1 MLCKKRE
8 RHMKHLE
15 INFDSVLTEG
25 CGASVFFSLLN
36 APNRDYDWR
45 AIGSGGI
52 TSFRGSLEDHRKK
65 LNALNK
71 AGYGIFVTVNET
83 DGKDIKGANVTRVR
97 ALFADFDGSPLSNL
111 DRIPLK
117 PSFTVNTSP
126 GKHHA
131 YWLIDDCPLDQFK
144 PMQQKLA
151 QILDSDPSVCDLGR
165 IMRVPGFYHLKG
177 DPFMV
182 TIDCPKQVNRYSL
195 ADMKNALSR
204 LAPINEMTAR
214 HSLKMGCAEG
224 SRNTALTSLAG
235 GLIHDCLSDAAAIQ
249 ALMDW
254 NTRNTPPLPDEEII
268 STYHRIKA
276 KDEAENGESRH
287 ILKQL
292 NDHHAVVMIG
302 GKTFI
307 VKEGKNS
314 VFMAHSDFCLRYANL
329 KIDGKKATKRWI
341 ESNDTRRFD
350 EVVFDPTRQCAN
362 SSYNLFKGLA
372 VEPVAGTCDLY
383 LQHIK
388 EIICAGDEKLYDY
401 VIGWMAHAIQKPAE
415 LPGVALVLQGSPGT
429 GKGNFAQYL
438 GKIFGDHFQH
448 LSNMDH
454 LLGKFNHHLS
464 SALVVFADEIVW
476 GGNQREAGQL
486 KAIITESRRM
496 MEAKFKDPILVDNYA
511 RFIFATNDEWAVPT
525 GPKERRYCV
534 LELNE
539 SKAKDYAYFS
549 AIKTEMDNGGVEALL
564 HKLQTHDL
572 SEFNVREY
580 PITKGLLK
588 QKQLSLTSVAK
599 WWQELLIEGDGYVA
613 AVGYGSHAG
622 IFGTVT
628 ATNDLFEIY
637 QVFTQRDRYGHGQ
650 VASCQHFVT
659 ILTQW
664 APIAKKRITETNGK
678 RSRCL
683 VIPDLETC
691 RDHFEKAIG
700 HEIDWDAA

>member
-1 MLCKKRE
+1 
-8 RHMKHLE
+8 MKHLE
-15 INFDSVLTEG
+15 INFDSVLTES
-25 CGASVFFSLLN
+25 CDASVFFSLLN

-97 ALFADFDGSPLSNL
+97 ALFADFDASPLSNL

-117 PSFTVNTSP
+117 PSFSVNTSP

-151 QILDSDPSVCDLGR
+151 QILDSDPAVCDLGR

-182 TIDCPKQVNRYSL
+182 TIDCPDQVNRYSF
-195 ADMKNALSR
+195 ADMKNAISSLT
-204 LAPINEMTAR
+204 PINEVTVR
-214 HSLKMGCAEG
+214 HSLNMGCTEG

-235 GLIHDCLSDAAAIQ
+235 RLIHDCQPDTAAIQ

-254 NTRNTPPLPDEEII
+254 NTLNMPPLPDEEII

-276 KDEAENGESRH
+276 KDEAEHGESRH

-350 EVVFDPTRQCAN
+350 EVVFDPTRQCSN

-388 EIICAGDEKLYDY
+388 EIAMGMVK
-401 VIGWMAHAIQKPAE
+401 
-415 LPGVALVLQGSPGT
+415 
-429 GKGNFAQYL
+429 
-438 GKIFGDHFQH
+438 
-448 LSNMDH
+448 
-454 LLGKFNHHLS
+454 
-464 SALVVFADEIVW
+464 
-476 GGNQREAGQL
+476 
-486 KAIITESRRM
+486 
-496 MEAKFKDPILVDNYA
+496 
-511 RFIFATNDEWAVPT
+511 
-525 GPKERRYCV
+525 
-534 LELNE
+534 
-539 SKAKDYAYFS
+539 
-549 AIKTEMDNGGVEALL
+549 
-564 HKLQTHDL
+564 
-572 SEFNVREY
+572 
-580 PITKGLLK
+580 
-588 QKQLSLTSVAK
+588 
-599 WWQELLIEGDGYVA
+599 
-613 AVGYGSHAG
+613 
-622 IFGTVT
+622 
-628 ATNDLFEIY
+628 
-637 QVFTQRDRYGHGQ
+637 
-650 VASCQHFVT
+650 
-659 ILTQW
+659 
-664 APIAKKRITETNGK
+664 
-678 RSRCL
+678 
-683 VIPDLETC
+683 
-691 RDHFEKAIG
+691 
-700 HEIDWDAA
+700 

>member
-1 MLCKKRE
+1 MKK
-8 RHMKHLE
+8 
-15 INFDSVLTEG
+15 
-25 CGASVFFSLLN
+25 
-36 APNRDYDWR
+36 
-45 AIGSGGI
+45 AIS
-52 TSFRGSLEDHRKK
+52 S
-65 LNALNK
+65 
-71 AGYGIFVTVNET
+71 
-83 DGKDIKGANVTRVR
+83 
-97 ALFADFDGSPLSNL
+97 
-111 DRIPLK
+111 
-117 PSFTVNTSP
+117 
-126 GKHHA
+126 
-131 YWLIDDCPLDQFK
+131 
-144 PMQQKLA
+144 
-151 QILDSDPSVCDLGR
+151 
-165 IMRVPGFYHLKG
+165 
-177 DPFMV
+177 
-182 TIDCPKQVNRYSL
+182 
-195 ADMKNALSR
+195 
-204 LAPINEMTAR
+204 LAPINDVTAR
-214 HSLKMGCAEG
+214 HSLKIGCTEG

-276 KDEAENGESRH
+276 KDEAEYGESRH

-350 EVVFDPTRQCAN
+350 EVVFDPTRQCSN

-401 VIGWMAHAIQKPAE
+401 VVGWMAHAIQKPAE
-415 LPGVALVLQGSPGT
+415 LPGVALVLQGSQGT
-429 GKGNFAQYL
+429 GKGHFAQYF

-448 LSNMDH
+448 LANMEH

-659 ILTQW
+659 ILIQW

>member
-1 MLCKKRE
+1 MMFSKLTTPQHTQEIRRE
-8 RHMKHLE
+8 FITFVTSLTGFDRELE
-15 INFDSVLTEG
+15 CRAIRSKDVRQITGAPHDVFDSL
-25 CGASVFFSLLN
+25 
-36 APNRDYDWR
+36 D
-45 AIGSGGI
+45 
-52 TSFRGSLEDHRKK
+52 
-65 LNALNK
+65 ALNRS
-71 AGYGIFVTVNET
+71 GYDIFVTINET

-111 DRIPLK
+111 DHIPLK
-117 PSFTVNTSP
+117 PSFMVNTSL

-151 QILDSDPSVCDLGR
+151 QILDSDPAVCDLGR

-182 TIDCPKQVNRYSL
+182 TIDCPEQVNRYSF

-204 LAPINEMTAR
+204 LAPINEVTVR
-214 HSLKMGCAEG
+214 HSLNMGCTEG

-235 GLIHDCLSDAAAIQ
+235 RLIYDCEPESAAIQ

-254 NTRNTPPLPDEEII
+254 NTRNTPPLPGEEII

-276 KDEAENGESRH
+276 KDEAEHGESRH

-314 VFMAHSDFCLRYANL
+314 VFMARSDFCLRYANL
-329 KIDGKKATKRWI
+329 KIDGKKATQRWI

-350 EVVFDPTRQCAN
+350 EVVFDPTRQCSN

-401 VIGWMAHAIQKPAE
+401 VVGWMAHAIQKPAE
-415 LPGVALVLQGSPGT
+415 LPGVALVLQGSQGT
-429 GKGNFAQYL
+429 GKGHFAQYF

-464 SALVVFADEIVW
+464 SALIVFADEIVW

-664 APIAKKRITETNGK
+664 APIVKKRITETNGK

-691 RDHFEKAIG
+691 RHHFEKAIG

>member
-1 MLCKKRE
+1 
-8 RHMKHLE
+8 MKAKNNCNKNLLLSS
-15 INFDSVLTEG
+15 SVENSITP
-25 CGASVFFSLLN
+25 FFLALDGLDN
-36 APNRDYDWR
+36 NYEWR
-45 AIGSGGI
+45 AIRSKDVRRLTG
-52 TSFRGSLEDHRKK
+52 TPTEVFDSLED
-65 LNALNK
+65 LNQ
-71 AGYGIFVTVNET
+71 AGYDIFVTINET
-83 DGKDIKGANVTRVR
+83 DGKDIKGANITRVR

-117 PSFTVNTSP
+117 PSFTVDTSP
-126 GKHHA
+126 GKYHA

-151 QILDSDPSVCDLGR
+151 KILDSDPAVCDLGR

-177 DPFMV
+177 DPFVV
-182 TIDCPKQVNRYSL
+182 TIDCPEQVNRYSF

-214 HSLKMGCAEG
+214 YSLKMGCAEG

-276 KDEAENGESRH
+276 KDEAEYGESRH

-350 EVVFDPTRQCAN
+350 EVVFDPTRQCSN

-401 VIGWMAHAIQKPAE
+401 VVGWMAHAIQKPAE
-415 LPGVALVLQGSPGT
+415 LPGVALVLQGSQGT
-429 GKGNFAQYL
+429 GKGHFAQYF

-448 LSNMDH
+448 LANMEH

-659 ILTQW
+659 ILIQW

>member
-1 MLCKKRE
+1 MFSKLTTPQHTQEIRRE
-8 RHMKHLE
+8 FITFVTSLTGFDRELE
-15 INFDSVLTEG
+15 CRAIRSKDVRQITGAPHDVFDSL
-25 CGASVFFSLLN
+25 
-36 APNRDYDWR
+36 D
-45 AIGSGGI
+45 
-52 TSFRGSLEDHRKK
+52 
-65 LNALNK
+65 ALNRS
-71 AGYGIFVTVNET
+71 GYDIFVTINET

-111 DRIPLK
+111 DHIPLK
-117 PSFTVNTSP
+117 PSFMVNTSL

-151 QILDSDPSVCDLGR
+151 QILDSDPAVCDLGR

-182 TIDCPKQVNRYSL
+182 TIDCPEQVNRYSF

-204 LAPINEMTAR
+204 LAPINEVTVR
-214 HSLKMGCAEG
+214 HSLNMGCTEG

-235 GLIHDCLSDAAAIQ
+235 RLIYDCEPESAAIQ

-254 NTRNTPPLPDEEII
+254 NTRNTPPLPGEEII

-276 KDEAENGESRH
+276 KDEAEHGESRH

-314 VFMAHSDFCLRYANL
+314 VFMARSDFCLRYANL
-329 KIDGKKATKRWI
+329 KIDGKKATQRWI

-350 EVVFDPTRQCAN
+350 EVVFDPTRQCSN

-401 VIGWMAHAIQKPAE
+401 VVGWMAHAIQKPAE
-415 LPGVALVLQGSPGT
+415 LPGVALVLQGSQGT
-429 GKGNFAQYL
+429 GKGHFAQYF

-464 SALVVFADEIVW
+464 SALIVFADEIVW

-664 APIAKKRITETNGK
+664 APIVKKRITETNGK

-691 RDHFEKAIG
+691 RHHFEKAIG

>member
-1 MLCKKRE
+1 MVTSDTTL
-8 RHMKHLE
+8 
-15 INFDSVLTEG
+15 NSVITESDD
-25 CGASVFFSLLN
+25 ASVFFSLLN
-36 APNRDYDWR
+36 NSNHVYDWR
-45 AIGSGGI
+45 AIGVSGVA
-52 TSFRGSLEDHRKK
+52 SLRGSLEEHRKK

-71 AGYGIFVTVNET
+71 AGYSIFVTISET
-83 DGKDIKGANVTRVR
+83 DGVDVKQANVTRVR

-151 QILDSDPSVCDLGR
+151 QILDSDPAVCDLGR

-182 TIDCPKQVNRYSL
+182 TIDCPKQMNRYSF
-195 ADMKNALSR
+195 ADMKDAISSLT
-204 LAPINEMTAR
+204 PKNEVTAR
-214 HSLKMGCAEG
+214 HSLKMGCTEG
-224 SRNTALTSLAG
+224 SRNTALTSIAG
-235 GLIHDCLSDAAAIQ
+235 RLIHDCQPDTAAIQ

-276 KDEAENGESRH
+276 KDEAEHGESRH

-350 EVVFDPTRQCAN
+350 EVVFDPTRQYSN

-388 EIICAGDEKLYDY
+388 EIICAGDEKLHDY

-415 LPGVALVLQGSPGT
+415 LPGVALVLQGSQGT
-429 GKGNFAQYL
+429 GKGNFAQYF

-496 MEAKFKDPILVDNYA
+496 MEAKFKDPIQVDNYA

-622 IFGTVT
+622 IYGTVT

-664 APIAKKRITETNGK
+664 APIVKKRITETNGK

-691 RDHFEKAIG
+691 RHHFEKAIG

>member
-1 MLCKKRE
+1 MNNLYQCNTG
-8 RHMKHLE
+8 
-15 INFDSVLTEG
+15 ISPISGGTSFNSFVLKLSGRKQKYE
-25 CGASVFFSLLN
+25 
-36 APNRDYDWR
+36 WR
-45 AIGSGGI
+45 AIRSKDVRRLTG
-52 TSFRGSLEDHRKK
+52 TPTEVFDSLED
-65 LNALNK
+65 LNQ
-71 AGYGIFVTVNET
+71 AGYDIFVTINET
-83 DGKDIKGANVTRVR
+83 DCKDIKGANVTRVR

-131 YWLIDDCPLDQFK
+131 YWLIDDCPLEQFK

-151 QILDSDPSVCDLGR
+151 QILDSDPAVCDLGR

-182 TIDCPKQVNRYSL
+182 TIDCPEHVKRYSFRE
-195 ADMKNALSR
+195 MKKAISSLT
-204 LAPINEMTAR
+204 PINEVTAR
-214 HSLKMGCAEG
+214 HSLKIGCIEG

-235 GLIHDCLSDAAAIQ
+235 RLIYDCQPDTLAIQ
-249 ALMDW
+249 ALMGW
-254 NTRNTPPLPDEEII
+254 NTLNTPPLPDQEII

-276 KDEAENGESRH
+276 KDEAEHGESRH

-307 VKEGKNS
+307 VKEGKKPI
-314 VFMAHSDFCLRYANL
+314 FMTYNDFCLRYANL
-329 KIDGKKATKRWI
+329 KIDGKKATKIWI
-341 ESNDTRRFD
+341 ESDDTRRYD
-350 EVVFDPTRQCAN
+350 ELVFDPSGRCPST
-362 SSYNLFKGLA
+362 SYNLFKGLS
-372 VEPVAGTCDLY
+372 VEPVAGKCDLY
-383 LQHIK
+383 LRHVK
-388 EIICAGDEKLYDY
+388 EIICAGDQALYDY
-401 VIGWMAHAIQKPAE
+401 VMGWMAHAIQKPTE
-415 LPGVALVLQGSPGT
+415 LPGVALVLQGSQGT
-429 GKGNFAQYL
+429 GKGHFAQYF

-448 LSNMDH
+448 LSNMEH

>member
-1 MLCKKRE
+1 
-8 RHMKHLE
+8 MKAKNNCNKNLLLSS
-15 INFDSVLTEG
+15 SVENSITP
-25 CGASVFFSLLN
+25 FFLALDGLDN
-36 APNRDYDWR
+36 NYEWR
-45 AIGSGGI
+45 AIRSKDVRRLTG
-52 TSFRGSLEDHRKK
+52 TPTEVFDSLED
-65 LNALNK
+65 LNQ
-71 AGYGIFVTVNET
+71 AGYDIFVTINET

-131 YWLIDDCPLDQFK
+131 YWLIDDCPLDEFK

-151 QILDSDPSVCDLGR
+151 QILDSDPAVCDLGR

-182 TIDCPKQVNRYSL
+182 TIDCPEQVKRYSFRE
-195 ADMKNALSR
+195 MKKAISS
-204 LAPINEMTAR
+204 LAPINDVTAR
-214 HSLKMGCAEG
+214 HSLKIGCTEG

-276 KDEAENGESRH
+276 KDEAEYGESRH

-350 EVVFDPTRQCAN
+350 EVVFDPTRQCSN

-415 LPGVALVLQGSPGT
+415 LPGVALVLQGSQGT
-429 GKGNFAQYL
+429 GKGHFAQYF

-448 LSNMDH
+448 LANMEH

-659 ILTQW
+659 ILIQW

>member
-1 MLCKKRE
+1 MLFSKLTTPQHTQEIRRE
-8 RHMKHLE
+8 FTTFVTSLTGFDRELE
-15 INFDSVLTEG
+15 CRAIRSRDVRQVTGTPHDVFDSLDD
-25 CGASVFFSLLN
+25 LN
-36 APNRDYDWR
+36 RSGYD
-45 AIGSGGI
+45 
-52 TSFRGSLEDHRKK
+52 
-65 LNALNK
+65 
-71 AGYGIFVTVNET
+71 IFVTVNET

-126 GKHHA
+126 GKYHA
-131 YWLIDDCPLDQFK
+131 YWLIDDCPLEQFK

-151 QILDSDPSVCDLGR
+151 QILDSDPAVCDLPR

-182 TIDCPKQVNRYSL
+182 TIDCPEQVNRHSFADIKNAISSL
-195 ADMKNALSR
+195 A
-204 LAPINEMTAR
+204 PVNEVTNR
-214 HSLKMGCAEG
+214 YSLKMGCNEG

-235 GLIHDCLSDAAAIQ
+235 RLIHDCQPDTAAIQ

-254 NTRNTPPLPDEEII
+254 NTLNTPPLPDEEII

-276 KDEAENGESRH
+276 KDEAEHGESRH

-314 VFMAHSDFCLRYANL
+314 VFMARSDFCLRYANL
-329 KIDGKKATKRWI
+329 KIDGKKATQRWI

-350 EVVFDPTRQCAN
+350 EVVFDPTRQCSN

-401 VIGWMAHAIQKPAE
+401 VVGWMAHAIQKPAE
-415 LPGVALVLQGSPGT
+415 LPGVALVLQGSQGT
-429 GKGNFAQYL
+429 GKGHFAQYF

-448 LSNMDH
+448 LANMEH

-534 LELNE
+534 LELKE

-599 WWQELLIEGDGYVA
+599 WWQELLIEGGGYVA
-613 AVGYGSHAG
+613 AVGYGCHAG

>member
-1 MLCKKRE
+1 MMVPTSE
-8 RHMKHLE
+8 TP
-15 INFDSVLTEG
+15 ISVSTE
-25 CGASVFFSLLN
+25 CNNVSLFFSLLN
-36 APNRDYDWR
+36 TPNHDLDWR
-45 AIGSGGI
+45 AIGPDGV
-52 TSFRGSLEDHRKK
+52 TSFRGSLENHRIKLK
-65 LNALNK
+65 SLNA
-71 AGYGIFVTVNET
+71 AGYDIFVTINET
-83 DGKDIKGANVTRVR
+83 DGKDIKGANITRVR

-131 YWLIDDCPLDQFK
+131 YWLIDGCPLDEFK
-144 PMQQKLA
+144 PMQQILA
-151 QILDSDPSVCDLGR
+151 HILDSDPAVCDLGR

-182 TIDCPKQVNRYSL
+182 TIDCPKQVNRYSFT
-195 ADMKNALSR
+195 DMKNGLSS
-204 LAPINEMTAR
+204 LAPINDVTAR
-214 HSLKMGCAEG
+214 HSLKMGCTEG
-224 SRNTALTSLAG
+224 SRNTALTSIAG
-235 GLIHDCLSDAAAIQ
+235 RLIHDCQPDAAAIQ

-276 KDEAENGESRH
+276 KDEAEHGESRH

-314 VFMAHSDFCLRYANL
+314 VFMARSDFCLRYANL
-329 KIDGKKATKRWI
+329 KIDGKKATQRWI
-341 ESNDTRRFD
+341 DSNDTRRFD
-350 EVVFDPTRQCAN
+350 EVVFDPTRQCSN

-401 VIGWMAHAIQKPAE
+401 VVGWMAHAIQKPAE
-415 LPGVALVLQGSPGT
+415 LPGVALVLQGSQGT
-429 GKGNFAQYL
+429 GKGHFAQYF

-448 LSNMDH
+448 LANMEH

-683 VIPDLETC
+683 VVPDLETC

>member
-1 MLCKKRE
+1 MQ
-8 RHMKHLE
+8 HLE
-15 INFDSVLTEG
+15 INFDSVLTESND
-25 CGASVFFSLLN
+25 ASVFFSLLN

-45 AIGSGGI
+45 AIGPGGI

-71 AGYGIFVTVNET
+71 AGYDIFVTINET
-83 DGKDIKGANVTRVR
+83 DGKDIKGANITRVR

-111 DRIPLK
+111 DRISLK

-126 GKHHA
+126 DRYHA

-144 PMQQKLA
+144 MMQQKLA
-151 QILDSDPSVCDLGR
+151 YILESDPAVCDLGR

-182 TIDCPKQVNRYSL
+182 TIDCPERAKRYSFSEVKKAISSL
-195 ADMKNALSR
+195 T
-204 LAPINEMTAR
+204 PINEVTAR
-214 HSLKMGCAEG
+214 HSLKIGCIEG

-235 GLIHDCLSDAAAIQ
+235 RLIYDCQPDTLAIQ

-254 NTRNTPPLPDEEII
+254 NTLNTPPLPDEEII

-276 KDEAENGESRH
+276 KDEAEHGESRH

-292 NDHHAVVMIG
+292 NDNHAVVMIG
-302 GKTFI
+302 GKAVI
-307 VKEGKNS
+307 VKEGKKPI
-314 VFMAHSDFCLRYANL
+314 FMTYNDFCLRYAHL
-329 KIDGKKATKRWI
+329 KIDGKKATKIWI
-341 ESNDTRRFD
+341 ESDDTRRYD
-350 EVVFDPTRQCAN
+350 ELVFDPTGQCSN

-401 VIGWMAHAIQKPAE
+401 VIGWMAHAIQKPTE
-415 LPGVALVLQGSPGT
+415 LPGVALVLRGSQGT
-429 GKGNFAQYL
+429 GKGTFAQHF

-448 LSNMDH
+448 LVHMDH
-454 LLGKFNHHLS
+454 LLGKFNAHLS

-476 GGNQREAGQL
+476 GGNKREAGQL
-486 KAIITESRRM
+486 KGIISESRRM

-534 LELNE
+534 LNVDE
-539 SKAKDYAYFS
+539 SKAENHIYFD
-549 AIKTEMDNGGVEALL
+549 AINTEMRNGGLEALMHTL
-564 HKLQTHDL
+564 MNFDL
-572 SEFNVREY
+572 SQFNVRRY
-580 PITKGLLK
+580 PVTEGLLE
-588 QKQLSLTSVAK
+588 QKQLSLPSVAQ
-599 WWQELLIEGDGYVA
+599 WWYDILIEGDNQISLEKHIPPT
-613 AVGYGSHAG
+613 AVIGPS
-622 IFGTVT
+622 TPTT
-628 ATNDLFEIY
+628 ALFEIY
-637 QVFTQRDRYGHGQ
+637 QAFAKGDRYGHGQ
-650 VASCQHFVT
+650 VASCRLFVT
-659 ILTQW
+659 TLRNW
-664 APIAKKRITETNGK
+664 VPIVKDRVTDNGK
-678 RSRCL
+678 RGRRQ

>member
-1 MLCKKRE
+1 MMVPTSE
-8 RHMKHLE
+8 TP
-15 INFDSVLTEG
+15 ISVSTE
-25 CGASVFFSLLN
+25 CNNVSLFFSLLN
-36 APNRDYDWR
+36 TPNHDLDWR
-45 AIGSGGI
+45 AIGPDGV
-52 TSFRGSLEDHRKK
+52 TSFRGSLENHRIKLK
-65 LNALNK
+65 SLNA
-71 AGYGIFVTVNET
+71 AGYDIFVTINET
-83 DGKDIKGANVTRVR
+83 DGKDIKGANITRVR

-151 QILDSDPSVCDLGR
+151 QILDSDPAVCDLGR

-182 TIDCPKQVNRYSL
+182 TIDCPKQVNRYSFT
-195 ADMKNALSR
+195 DMKNGLSS
-204 LAPINEMTAR
+204 LAPINDVTAR
-214 HSLKMGCAEG
+214 HSLKMGCTEG
-224 SRNTALTSLAG
+224 SRNTALTSIAG
-235 GLIHDCLSDAAAIQ
+235 RLIHDCQPDAAAIQ

-276 KDEAENGESRH
+276 KDEAEHGESRH

-329 KIDGKKATKRWI
+329 KIDGKKATQRWI
-341 ESNDTRRFD
+341 DSNDTRRFD
-350 EVVFDPTRQCAN
+350 EVVFDPTRQCSN

-401 VIGWMAHAIQKPAE
+401 VVGWMAHAIQKPAE
-415 LPGVALVLQGSPGT
+415 LPGVALVLQGSQGT
-429 GKGNFAQYL
+429 GKGHFAQYF

-448 LSNMDH
+448 LANMEH

-683 VIPDLETC
+683 VVPDLETC

>member
-1 MLCKKRE
+1 MLFSKLTTPQHTQEIRRE
-8 RHMKHLE
+8 FTTFVTSLTGFDRELE
-15 INFDSVLTEG
+15 CRAIRSRDVRQVTGTPHDVFDSLDD
-25 CGASVFFSLLN
+25 LN
-36 APNRDYDWR
+36 RSGYD
-45 AIGSGGI
+45 
-52 TSFRGSLEDHRKK
+52 
-65 LNALNK
+65 
-71 AGYGIFVTVNET
+71 IFVTINET
-83 DGKDIKGANVTRVR
+83 DGQHIKGANVTRVR

-111 DRIPLK
+111 DRIPLE

-151 QILDSDPSVCDLGR
+151 HILDSDPAVCDLGR

-182 TIDCPKQVNRYSL
+182 TIDCPEQLNRYSF

-214 HSLKMGCAEG
+214 YSLKVGCAEG

-276 KDEAENGESRH
+276 KDEAEHGESRH

-350 EVVFDPTRQCAN
+350 EVVFDPTRQCSN

-401 VIGWMAHAIQKPAE
+401 VVGWMAHAIQKPAE
-415 LPGVALVLQGSPGT
+415 LPGVALVLQGSQGT
-429 GKGNFAQYL
+429 GKGHFAQYF

-448 LSNMDH
+448 LANMEH

>member
-1 MLCKKRE
+1 MNDLYQCNTK
-8 RHMKHLE
+8 
-15 INFDSVLTEG
+15 ISATSGGTSFNSFVLKLSGRKQKYE
-25 CGASVFFSLLN
+25 
-36 APNRDYDWR
+36 WR
-45 AIGSGGI
+45 AIRRSTAKRLTG
-52 TSFRGSLEDHRKK
+52 TPDDTF
-65 LNALNK
+65 NALDELNQS
-71 AGYGIFVTVNET
+71 GYDIFVTINET
-83 DGKDIKGANVTRVR
+83 DGKDIKGANITQVR

-111 DRIPLK
+111 DRISLK

-151 QILDSDPSVCDLGR
+151 QILDSDPAVCDLGR

-182 TIDCPKQVNRYSL
+182 TIDCPEQVNRYSF

-204 LAPINEMTAR
+204 LAPINEVTVR
-214 HSLKMGCAEG
+214 HSLNMGCTEG

-235 GLIHDCLSDAAAIQ
+235 RLIHDCQPDTAAIQ

-254 NTRNTPPLPDEEII
+254 NTLNMPPLPDEEII

-276 KDEAENGESRH
+276 KDEAEHGESRH

-314 VFMAHSDFCLRYANL
+314 VFMARSDFCLRYANL
-329 KIDGKKATKRWI
+329 KIDGKKATQRWI

-350 EVVFDPTRQCAN
+350 EVVFDPTRQCSN

-429 GKGNFAQYL
+429 GKGHFAQYL

-664 APIAKKRITETNGK
+664 APIVKKRITETNGK

-691 RDHFEKAIG
+691 RHHFEKAIG

>member
-1 MLCKKRE
+1 LALDGLDNNYE
-8 RHMKHLE
+8 
-15 INFDSVLTEG
+15 
-25 CGASVFFSLLN
+25 
-36 APNRDYDWR
+36 WR
-45 AIGSGGI
+45 AIRSKDVRRLTG
-52 TSFRGSLEDHRKK
+52 TPTEVFDSLED
-65 LNALNK
+65 LNQ
-71 AGYGIFVTVNET
+71 AGYDIFVTINET
-83 DGKDIKGANVTRVR
+83 DGKDIKGANITRVR

-111 DRIPLK
+111 ERIPLK

-131 YWLIDDCPLDQFK
+131 YWLIDDCPLDEFK

-151 QILDSDPSVCDLGR
+151 QILDSDPAVCDLGR

-182 TIDCPKQVNRYSL
+182 TIDCPEQVKRYSFRE
-195 ADMKNALSR
+195 MKKAISS
-204 LAPINEMTAR
+204 LAPINDVTAR
-214 HSLKMGCAEG
+214 HSLKIGCTEG

-276 KDEAENGESRH
+276 KDEAEYGESRH

-350 EVVFDPTRQCAN
+350 EVVFDPTRQCSN

-401 VIGWMAHAIQKPAE
+401 VVGWMAHAIQKPAE
-415 LPGVALVLQGSPGT
+415 LPGVALVLQGSQGT
-429 GKGNFAQYL
+429 GKGHFAQYF

-448 LSNMDH
+448 LANMEH

-659 ILTQW
+659 ILIQW

>member
-1 MLCKKRE
+1 MFSKLTTPQHTQEIRRE
-8 RHMKHLE
+8 FITFVTSLTGFDRELE
-15 INFDSVLTEG
+15 CRAIRSKDVRQITGAPHDVFDSL
-25 CGASVFFSLLN
+25 
-36 APNRDYDWR
+36 D
-45 AIGSGGI
+45 
-52 TSFRGSLEDHRKK
+52 
-65 LNALNK
+65 ALNRS
-71 AGYGIFVTVNET
+71 GYDIFVTINET

-111 DRIPLK
+111 DHIPLK
-117 PSFTVNTSP
+117 PSFMVNTSL

-151 QILDSDPSVCDLGR
+151 QILDSDPAVCDLGR
-165 IMRVPGFYHLKG
+165 IMRVPGLYHLKG

-182 TIDCPKQVNRYSL
+182 TIDCPDQVNRYSF
-195 ADMKNALSR
+195 ADMKNAISSLT
-204 LAPINEMTAR
+204 PVNEMTAR
-214 HSLKMGCAEG
+214 YSLKMGCAEG

-235 GLIHDCLSDAAAIQ
+235 RLIHDCLSDAAAIQ

-276 KDEAENGESRH
+276 KDEAEHGESRH

-314 VFMAHSDFCLRYANL
+314 VFMARSDFCLRYANL
-329 KIDGKKATKRWI
+329 KIDGKKATQRWI

-350 EVVFDPTRQCAN
+350 EVVFDPTRQCSN

-401 VIGWMAHAIQKPAE
+401 VVGWMAHAIQKPAE
-415 LPGVALVLQGSPGT
+415 LPGVALVLQGSQGT
-429 GKGNFAQYL
+429 GKGHFAQYF

-464 SALVVFADEIVW
+464 SALIVFADEIVW

-534 LELNE
+534 LNVDE
-539 SKAKDYAYFS
+539 SKAENHIYFD
-549 AIKTEMDNGGVEALL
+549 AINTEMRNGGLEALMHTL
-564 HKLQTHDL
+564 MNFDL
-572 SEFNVREY
+572 SQFNVRRY
-580 PITKGLLK
+580 PVTEGLLE
-588 QKQLSLTSVAK
+588 QKQLSLPSVAQ
-599 WWQELLIEGDGYVA
+599 WWYDILIEGDNQISLEKYIPPT
-613 AVGYGSHAG
+613 AV
-622 IFGTVT
+622 IGTSTPTT
-628 ATNDLFEIY
+628 ALFEIY
-637 QVFTQRDRYGHGQ
+637 QAFAKGDRYGHGQ
-650 VASCQHFVT
+650 VASCKQFVT
-659 ILTQW
+659 TLKKW
-664 APIAKKRITETNGK
+664 APIVRHRPADDRGK
-678 RSRCL
+678 RLRCL
-683 VIPDLETC
+683 LVPDLESC
-691 RDHFEKAIG
+691 RNHFEQKIG
-700 HEIDWDAA
+700 HDIDWDAA